1 MSAFDFVERNKLLTV
16 LSLGCALLTAACV
29 RRVHDYTFDVTGL
42 VTAEDGSSLE
52 GVEVILQV
60 DSPVYAG
67 VRALKSQRLLTN
79 NNGTFIF
86 MYLTGN
92 VSTKYSLTIRKE
104 GFEPQTVSGSRP
116 PPARH
121 AIRQKKADKT
131 ASQQLCMD

>member
-1 MSAFDFVERNKLLTV
+1 MLGFGLVVRSKLLTLV
-16 LSLGCALLTAACV
+16 TLGCALLTAACV
-29 RRVHDYTFDVTGL
+29 RRVHDYTFDVTGF
-42 VTAEDGSSLE
+42 VTAEDGSPLE

-67 VRALKSQRLLTN
+67 VTALKTQRLLTN

-104 GFEPQTVSGSRP
+104 GFESQTVSGSSP
-116 PPARH
+116 PVAHH
-121 AIRQKKADKT
+121 AIRLKKADKT
-131 ASQQLCMD
+131 ASQLFSMD